1 MATDHDDPLDP
12 RLAEAIAT
20 LRDAPPSDDL
30 WPEIAPRLAP
40 RHPAG
45 TLLVRWP
52 TAIAAGLVIAT
63 ASIGGTLLLLRGN
76 TVVEPTT
83 TAAAPLATPA
93 NAVAAAH
100 TPADQALQ
108 RAIGELEGRLALAEG
123 TLDPQTRDGIRAS
136 LAALDQAIA
145 DAAARQ
151 RATPDDARS
160 AHYLTSALQKKL
172 EVLRTVTRRTAIRT

>member
-12 RLAEAIAT
+12 RLAEAIAA

-45 TLLVRWP
+45 TLLLRWP

-63 ASIGGTLLLLRGN
+63 ASVGGTLWMLRG
-76 TVVEPTT
+76 E
-83 TAAAPLATPA
+83 AAVPAPGIASSVDAVPA
-93 NAVAAAH
+93 NVVVAAH

-108 RAIGELEGRLALAEG
+108 RAIGELESRLVLAEG
-123 TLDPQTRDGIRAS
+123 SLDATTRDGIRAS
-136 LAALDQAIA
+136 LDALDRAIA

-172 EVLRTVTRRTAIRT
+172 EVLRTLTRRTAIRT

>member
-1 MATDHDDPLDP
+1 MATNQDDPIDP

-20 LRDAPPSDDL
+20 LRDTPPSDDL

-45 TLLVRWP
+45 TLLLRWP

-63 ASIGGTLLLLRGN
+63 ASIGGTLLLLRGDAV
-76 TVVEPTT
+76 TP
-83 TAAAPLATPA
+83 APSATQASLATPA

-123 TLDPQTRDGIRAS
+123 SFDATTRDGIRAS
-136 LAALDQAIA
+136 LDALDRAIA

-172 EVLRTVTRRTAIRT
+172 EVLRTLTRRTAIRT